1 MNFRLFL
8 KLNSVHAV
16 LYPLEYLEPNVP
28 ASDHGFAEEGDFRE
42 DSLSQKGPRTPEQEG
57 KEEMMAESDT
67 DKGGANKE
75 GKGQEA
81 EMNAECLLSGHETI
95 KTTSSA
101 TKDSPTNANID
112 AENSRHQQ
120 LKADEAGKPVGPGKS
135 SDAPGKNE
143 DNVQTLIKAFDSEVV
158 SGNNDVEKVVGRWQ
172 ASEAGSSE
180 SIGGGGDDDAG
191 HQPQPKRSAMR
202 TNSSEGKRKSVSFLQ
217 KNGKA
222 EKEVDEGSTGVE
234 YNPVDSMNE
243 LETERLV

>member
-16 LYPLEYLEPNVP
+16 LHPLEYLEPNVP
-28 ASDHGFAEEGDFRE
+28 VSEHSFAEEGDFQE
-42 DSLSQKGPRTPEQEG
+42 DSLSQKVPRTPEQER
-57 KEEMMAESDT
+57 KEERMAEGDT
-67 DKGGANKE
+67 DKGGTNKE
-75 GKGQEA
+75 GKGQVA

-120 LKADEAGKPVGPGKS
+120 LKANEAVEPVGPGKS

-143 DNVQTLIKAFDSEVV
+143 DKVQTLIKVFNSEVV
-158 SGNNDVEKVVGRWQ
+158 SENNDVEKVVGRWQ

-180 SIGGGGDDDAG
+180 SIGGGGDDAG

-222 EKEVDEGSTGVE
+222 EKEVDEGSTGVN